1 MRKSLSLKFLTLRGS
16 EMVVSAG
23 ISAQRQRCGG
33 SVGYQIRFE
42 TVASEDT
49 ALLYCTVGILLRH
62 LASDPDLLGVDV
74 VVVDEVHGYV
84 SGNFFLCLVHQQ
96 LAGWLTAC
104 MPASPPS
111 FSSQL

>member
-1 MRKSLSLKFLTLRGS
+1 
-16 EMVVSAG
+16 MVVPAG

-84 SGNFFLCLVHQQ
+84 SGNFFYVSFINSW
-96 LAGWLTAC
+96 LADGLHAC
-104 MPASPPS
+104 QPTLL
-111 FSSQL
+111 F